1 MVVLDLPPTPDSLDL
16 LDEASGGFSMLR
28 RHESIEPQV
37 VTGDHPCQWVIR
49 G

>member
-1 MVVLDLPPTPDSLDL
+1 
-16 LDEASGGFSMLR
+16 MLR